1 MVRKRVVELSSWL
14 IKPETR
20 PQVIVIPSLAS
31 PSFQSPKRK
40 TMSSPRN
47 KKNSPR
53 TKKPTAP
60 TPLEK
65 LATSI
70 AVCHQI
76 NSLFRAQSSFVEA
89 EFLANEF
96 YKHTAVTTATT
107 KKNQIQK
114 VALLEALLDIMEA
127 SGNMAH
133 VPLEVLANFAL
144 DANYKKVILQS
155 EAVDMTR
162 AMLLALER
170 TPDGKAEEDNS
181 ALLLKSIAQ
190 DFIEDLEPG

>member
-20 PQVIVIPSLAS
+20 PQVIPSLAS

-40 TMSSPRN
+40 TMSSPRHN
-47 KKNSPR
+47 KKSSPR

-76 NSLFRAQSSFVEA
+76 NSLFRAQPSFVEA

-107 KKNQIQK
+107 RKNQIQK
-114 VALLEALLDIMEA
+114 VALLEALLDILEA

-144 DANYKKVILQS
+144 DAGYKTAILQS

-170 TPDGKAEEDNS
+170 RPDSKEEEDNS

>member
-1 MVRKRVVELSSWL
+1 MVRKRVVELSSWVNE
-14 IKPETR
+14 PETR
-20 PQVIVIPSLAS
+20 PQVIPSLAS

-127 SGNMAH
+127 AGNMAH

-144 DANYKKVILQS
+144 DANYRNVILQS

-170 TPDGKAEEDNS
+170 RPDGKAEEDNS